1 MSIMSIIVRAGIAA
15 ISSVLLIGSA
25 AAADLTG
32 PELKTL
38 ISGKSTYLETSATSR
53 GGAGQGVIYY
63 AADGTSMYKTAK
75 GPVWHGQWTMKGN
88 AVCNVWKEQPPG
100 PCSRVSKEGAT
111 MNLINADTGQVRAKI
126 IKMVDGNPEKI
137 S

>member
-1 MSIMSIIVRAGIAA
+1 MRTIQRASIAA
-15 ISSVLLIGSA
+15 IGSIMLIGSA
-25 AAADLTG
+25 TAADLSG
-32 PELKTL
+32 AELKTL
-38 ISGKSTYLETSATSR
+38 ISGKSMYLENTATSR
-53 GGAGQGVIYY
+53 GGAGTGVIYY

-75 GPVWHGQWTMKGN
+75 GPVWHGQWTLKGN

-100 PCSRVSKEGAT
+100 PCSRVSKEGDT

>member
-1 MSIMSIIVRAGIAA
+1 MSIIVRAGIAA

-38 ISGKSTYLETSATSR
+38 ISGKSTYLENTATSR

-63 AADGTSMYKTAK
+63 AADGTSMYKTAN
-75 GPVWHGQWTMKGN
+75 GPVFHGQWTIKGN
-88 AVCNVWKEQPPG
+88 TVCNTWKEVPPS
-100 PCSRVSKEGAT
+100 PCSRYSKEGDT
-111 MNLINADTGQVRAKI
+111 ITLINADTGQVR
-126 IKMVDGNPEKI
+126 
-137 S
+137 